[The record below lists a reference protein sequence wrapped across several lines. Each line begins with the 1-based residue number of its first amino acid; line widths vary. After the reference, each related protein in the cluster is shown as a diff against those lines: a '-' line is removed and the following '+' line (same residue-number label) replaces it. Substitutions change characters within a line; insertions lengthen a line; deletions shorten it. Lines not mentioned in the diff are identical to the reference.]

1 MGQKNTFHLFQ
12 WGFGCKMF
20 KKVYG
25 NHIPRCSMGP
35 VGMGIFTLR
44 SSATSPTFISAIF
57 LVDKYSHPIE
67 HLEIVFFWEAE
78 GRIGEVLCGNPRT
91 PKKIAALYLMMSKWE
106 VWMTIF
112 CEQMSKT
119 VGIEHLVVDKW
130 ALNKF
135 NFVTLKHGWNIFC
148 ASWRRYLLDELTK
161 PSNNWF
167 L

>member
-1 MGQKNTFHLFQ
+1 MVWEPTPLIFMGYKHLSFFGQKNTFHLFQ

-67 HLEIVFFWEAE
+67 HLENVFYVFFLGGGRKE
-78 GRIGEVLCGNPRT
+78 GSGRFWNGNSKDP
-91 PKKIAALYLMMSKWE
+91 PKKIAALCLMMSKWE
-106 VWMTIF
+106 MDGHF

-119 VGIEHLVVDKW
+119 VGIEHL
-130 ALNKF
+130 
-135 NFVTLKHGWNIFC
+135 G
-148 ASWRRYLLDELTK
+148 R
-161 PSNNWF
+161 
-167 L
+167 